1 MFEDTSLMEDFE
13 EFEDFEDFEDYEDY
27 EEYEDYEDYEGD
39 QFLGSIGKFVAG
51 AARKVPWGQLAKTGL
66 QSLLSESAT
75 TTDTLGQMAYLAEAA
90 ADTESDLE
98 ADQFLGAI
106 GGLASSL
113 LPKLL
118 GESEQEGWYG
128 EQEEM
133 EDFEG
138 DQFFPALLPLA
149 TTLLPKAIP
158 WVKKGVQALGRALRE
173 TDSSKQSVK
182 VLPVVAAKSVASLAK
197 QAKSGKKI
205 TPKRVN
211 ATIVAQAKKT
221 LTSPA
226 QATKAIKQNK
236 TLAKRAVQQ
245 SKQGTKATKQA
256 LRKQSLQRA
265 Q

>member
-1 MFEDTSLMEDFE
+1 MFEDLSLMEDFE
-13 EFEDFEDFEDYEDY
+13 EFEDYEDYEDY
-27 EEYEDYEDYEGD
+27 EDFEDFEGD
-39 QFLGSIGKFVAG
+39 QFLGSIGNFVAS

-66 QSLLSESAT
+66 QSLLSESET
-75 TTDTLGQMAYLAEAA
+75 TTDTLGEMAYLGEMA
-90 ADTESDLE
+90 ADTESDFE

-106 GGLASSL
+106 GSLASSL

-128 EQEEM
+128 EQEDM
-133 EDFEG
+133 EDFES
-138 DQFFPALLPLA
+138 DQFLPALLPLA
-149 TTLLPKAIP
+149 TSLLPKAMP
-158 WVKKGVQALGRALRE
+158 FVKKGIQALGRALRE

-197 QAKSGKKI
+197 QAKAGKKI

-221 LTSPA
+221 LTNPA

-236 TLAKRAVQQ
+236 ALAKRAVQQ
-245 SKQGTKATKQA
+245 SKQATKVTKQA